1 MALPRTAKARQRDRV
16 FRSFKLANGREQ
28 RARPGDQ
35 FCFGGFTTMTRQ
47 RGEWRSTA
55 MLLMSARSKR

>member
-1 MALPRTAKARQRDRV
+1 MVLPRTAKARQRGRV
-16 FRSFKLANGREQ
+16 FRNFKLANGHEP

-47 RGEWRSTA
+47 RGELRSTP